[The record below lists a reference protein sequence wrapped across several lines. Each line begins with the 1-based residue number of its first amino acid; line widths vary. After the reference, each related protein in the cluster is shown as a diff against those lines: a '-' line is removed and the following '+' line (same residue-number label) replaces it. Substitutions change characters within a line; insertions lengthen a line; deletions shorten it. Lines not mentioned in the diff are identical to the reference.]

1 MESDI
6 LWTIIKQL
14 ISKKIKHCLWMTEV
28 SQKTIDGKQIN
39 NNRQSAEEKDSGGW
53 NSSPIQPRER
63 CLVCVEIRPFELEGG
78 SFSRCLPPP
87 DRCALLRGYDRRRLR
102 QWQELVGFVEA
113 RTIED
118 RSSSD
123 VARRSANRRPSSQ
136 LLKKKEKKKKV
147 SLCKT
152 KTLKKNFTKDSCSS
166 RWNRFRRGT
175 LARRGDSSGESTR
188 GSFRSPR
195 GLSRC

>member
-1 MESDI
+1 MNDRNFSGDDR
-6 LWTIIKQL
+6 W
-14 ISKKIKHCLWMTEV
+14 
-28 SQKTIDGKQIN
+28 KTLN
-39 NNRQSAEEKDSGGW
+39 NNRQSAEKKDSSGW
-53 NSSPIQPRER
+53 NSSPIRPRER

-87 DRCALLRGYDRRRLR
+87 DRCALLCGYDRRRLH

-136 LLKKKEKKKKV
+136 LLKKKSFTLLNKNVKKEFYKRFV
-147 SLCKT
+147 FFSLK
-152 KTLKKNFTKDSCSS
+152 LF
-166 RWNRFRRGT
+166 
-175 LARRGDSSGESTR
+175 
-188 GSFRSPR
+188 SPR
-195 GLSRC
+195 NVGEERR